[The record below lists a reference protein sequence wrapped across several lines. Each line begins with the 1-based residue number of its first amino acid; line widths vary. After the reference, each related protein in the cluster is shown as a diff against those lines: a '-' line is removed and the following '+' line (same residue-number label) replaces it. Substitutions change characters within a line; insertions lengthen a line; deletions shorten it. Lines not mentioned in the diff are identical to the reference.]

1 MSNPKGHSVKP
12 AFHCD
17 AWTQHRRYH
26 ALSLAALLPWPAICP
41 FRLSATRFGCCERKF
56 VMSLRMRIGAD
67 PRKVIVCSVTALVAS
82 GHAITR
88 SAQRTQAADAI
99 PPLVAAIWKQ
109 DLDAVKQLLAEGADP
124 TAHID
129 DRAARPA
136 WMWAI
141 VARDDRATELL
152 LSKVSKVDHAVALLY
167 AANRNDVPLAR
178 ALFARSMPVDARAI
192 DGSTA
197 LMVAAASGHLEMLR
211 LLIDR
216 GANVNLADDHGDTAL
231 MAAVRA
237 GSLDSVNVLLVAA
250 ADVDAVDTEG
260 RTALA
265 WALRS
270 RRPDVVNTLRAK
282 RARGEITGTAKPPAS
297 ARVAVERSLP
307 LIQRGTATW
316 NDRQRCSACHHHPL
330 MFRATALAQRQGFSI
345 DARLL
350 DAQIGRGRDQTVRFE
365 ADARENLASEAGVL
379 SESLRFSGDP
389 SFSSPWFLSSFADAR
404 LPFAHES
411 EALLLARMQL
421 KDGRWRHG
429 PARVPIESS
438 DFTATATAI
447 RSLQVYGRPGDAPE
461 LNSRIER
468 AVAWLR
474 SATPV
479 TTDDKAFRLFGLH
492 WSEADMPVIRDAVAL
507 LLREQHADGGW
518 AQLAGLNSD
527 AYATG
532 MVLVALH
539 EAGKMSTDDPAYQRG
554 VKYLLETQEPDGS
567 WLVHKRA
574 VPINAYFES
583 GFPHG
588 KFQFISY
595 AGTCWA
601 TMALS
606 YAASSTH

>member
-1 MSNPKGHSVKP
+1 MSV
-12 AFHCD
+12 
-17 AWTQHRRYH
+17 
-26 ALSLAALLPWPAICP
+26 
-41 FRLSATRFGCCERKF
+41 
-56 VMSLRMRIGAD
+56 GAD
-67 PRKVIVCSVTALVAS
+67 RRTMAVCTLIALVVSA
-82 GHAITR
+82 HTIMR
-88 SAQRTQAADAI
+88 SAPQTTQPADAI

-109 DLDAVKQLLAEGADP
+109 DLDAVKQILAEGADP
-124 TAHID
+124 NAQTGGP
-129 DRAARPA
+129 AARPA

-141 VARDDRATELL
+141 VAHDNRATELL
-152 LSKVSKVDHAVALLY
+152 LAKMTRVDRAVALLY

-197 LMVAAASGHLEMLR
+197 LMVASASGHVEMLR

-216 GANVNLADDHGDTAL
+216 GANVNLADDYGDTAL

-237 GSLDSVNVLLVAA
+237 GSLESVNLLLAA
-250 ADVDAVDTEG
+250 GADVNGSDEDG
-260 RTALA
+260 RAALR
-265 WALRS
+265 WALRG
-270 RRPDVVNTLRAK
+270 RQPEIVNALRAK
-282 RARGEITGTAKPPAS
+282 GARGDTMETAKPSAS
-297 ARVAVERSLP
+297 VRVAVERSLP

-316 NDRQRCSACHHHPL
+316 NERRRCSACHHHPL
-330 MFRATALAQRQGFSI
+330 MFRATALAQRQGFAI
-345 DARLL
+345 DVRLL
-350 DAQIGRGRDQTVRFE
+350 DAQIQRARDETVRFE
-365 ADARENLASEAGVL
+365 SDAKESLASEAAVL
-379 SESLRFSGDP
+379 SESLKFGGDP
-389 SFSSPWFLSSFADAR
+389 SFASPWFLSSFADAR
-404 LPFAHES
+404 LQFADES

-447 RSLQVYGRPGDAPE
+447 RTLQVYGSPGDAPE
-461 LNSRIER
+461 LNSRVER

-474 SATPV
+474 STTPA

-492 WSEADMPVIRDAVAL
+492 WSKADPPAIRDAVAL
-507 LLREQHADGGW
+507 LRREQRADGGW

-539 EAGKMSTDDPAYQRG
+539 EAGNVGTADPAYQRG

-606 YAASSTH
+606 YAVSPRHGN

>member
-1 MSNPKGHSVKP
+1 M
-12 AFHCD
+12 A
-17 AWTQHRRYH
+17 
-26 ALSLAALLPWPAICP
+26 
-41 FRLSATRFGCCERKF
+41 
-56 VMSLRMRIGAD
+56 LRMSIGAD
-67 PRKVIVCSVTALVAS
+67 RQHVILCGVVALVVS
-82 GHAITR
+82 GNAIMVSR
-88 SAQRTQAADAI
+88 PQAAQPDDTI

-109 DLDAVKQLLAEGADP
+109 DLDAVRQLLADGADP
-124 TAHID
+124 TAVTGG
-129 DRAARPA
+129 RPA
-136 WMWAI
+136 WMWAV

-152 LSKVSKVDHAVALLY
+152 LSKVTRVDHALALLY

-178 ALFARSMPVDARAI
+178 ALLARGMPIDARAI

-197 LMVAAASGHLEMLR
+197 LMIAAASGHLEMLR

-216 GANVNLADDHGDTAL
+216 GANVTLADDHGDTAL

-237 GSLDSVNVLLVAA
+237 GSLDSANVLLAA
-250 ADVDAVDTEG
+250 GADVDASDKDG

-270 RRPDVVNTLRAK
+270 RRADVVSALRAK
-282 RARGEITGTAKPPAS
+282 GAPGGTRETAPPPAS

-316 NDRQRCSACHHHPL
+316 NARCSACHHHPL
-330 MFRATALAQRQGFSI
+330 MFRATAVAQQQGFAI

-350 DAQIGRGRDQTVRFE
+350 DAQIQRARDETVRLE
-365 ADARENLASEAGVL
+365 ADARESLASEAAVL
-379 SESLRFSGDP
+379 RDSLRFGGDV
-389 SFSSPWFLSSFADAR
+389 SFGISWFLSSFADAR
-404 LPFAHES
+404 LPFAHER
-411 EALLLARMQL
+411 EGLLLARMQL

-429 PARVPIESS
+429 AARVPIESS

-447 RSLQVYGRPGDAPE
+447 RSLQAYGSPGDAPE
-461 LNSRIER
+461 LDSRIGR

-474 SATPV
+474 SAAPV

-492 WSEADMPVIRDAVAL
+492 WSKADTPSIRDAVE
-507 LLREQHADGGW
+507 LLRREQSADGGW

-532 MVLVALH
+532 LVLVALH
-539 EAGKMSTDDPAYQRG
+539 EAGSVPPGDPAYQRG

-606 YAASSTH
+606 YAASPTR

>member
-1 MSNPKGHSVKP
+1 
-12 AFHCD
+12 
-17 AWTQHRRYH
+17 
-26 ALSLAALLPWPAICP
+26 
-41 FRLSATRFGCCERKF
+41 
-56 VMSLRMRIGAD
+56 MSLRMSIGAD
-67 PRKVIVCSVTALVAS
+67 PRKVIVCGVIALVVS
-82 GHAITR
+82 GHPIMR
-88 SAQRTQAADAI
+88 SAPQRTQAADAI

-109 DLDAVKQLLAEGADP
+109 DLDAVKQLLAESADP
-124 TAHID
+124 TAHIG

-152 LSKVSKVDHAVALLY
+152 LSKVTRVDHAAALLY

-178 ALFARSMPVDARAI
+178 ALFARSMPIDARAI

-197 LMVAAASGHLEMLR
+197 LMVAAASGHLEILR

-216 GANVNLADDHGDTAL
+216 GANVNLADDDEDTAI

-237 GSLDSVNVLLVAA
+237 GSLDSVNVLLAA
-250 ADVDAVDTEG
+250 GADVDATDTEG

-282 RARGEITGTAKPPAS
+282 RARGDTTETAKPPAS
-297 ARVAVERSLP
+297 VRVAVERSLP

-316 NDRQRCSACHHHPL
+316 NERQRCSACHHHPL
-330 MFRATALAQRQGFSI
+330 MFRATAIAQRQGFAV

-350 DAQIGRGRDQTVRFE
+350 DAQIQRARDETVRFE
-365 ADARENLASEAGVL
+365 ANASDNLVSEAAVL
-379 SESLRFSGDP
+379 SESLRFGGDQ
-389 SFSSPWFLSSFADAR
+389 SFGSPWFLSSFADAG
-404 LPFAHES
+404 LPFDHKS

-447 RSLQVYGRPGDAPE
+447 RSLQVYGSPGDAPE

-468 AVAWLR
+468 ALAWLR

-479 TTDDKAFRLFGLH
+479 TTDDKVFRLFGLH
-492 WSEADMPVIRDAVAL
+492 LSEADTPVIRDGVAL
-507 LLREQHADGGW
+507 LRREQHADGGW

-532 MVLVALH
+532 MVLIALH
-539 EAGKMSTDDPAYQRG
+539 EAGKVRTDDPAYQRG

-606 YAASSTH
+606 YAASPTH

>member
-1 MSNPKGHSVKP
+1 MRCFRDRAPFAGDMRFPPS
-12 AFHCD
+12 
-17 AWTQHRRYH
+17 
-26 ALSLAALLPWPAICP
+26 AAR
-41 FRLSATRFGCCERKF
+41 FRWCERKF
-56 VMSLRMRIGAD
+56 AMSMHTSIGGD
-67 PRKVIVCSVTALVAS
+67 PRKVIGCSVIALVVS
-82 GHAITR
+82 GHAIMR
-88 SAQRTQAADAI
+88 SALHGTQAADAI
-99 PPLVAAIWKQ
+99 PPLVSAVWKQ
-109 DLDAVKQLLAEGADP
+109 DLDTVKQLLAEGADP
-124 TAHID
+124 TAHIVG
-129 DRAARPA
+129 DRAA

-152 LSKVSKVDHAVALLY
+152 LSKVTSVDHAVALLY

-178 ALFARSMPVDARAI
+178 ALFARNMPIDARAI

-197 LMVAAASGHLEMLR
+197 LMIAAASGHLEMLR

-216 GANVNLADDHGDTAL
+216 GANVNLADDHDDTAL

-237 GSLDSVNVLLVAA
+237 GSLDSVNALLAA
-250 ADVDAVDTEG
+250 GADVDAADTER

-270 RRPDVVNTLRAK
+270 RRPDVVNALRAK
-282 RARGEITGTAKPPAS
+282 GARGDTTETAKPPPS
-297 ARVAVERSLP
+297 VRVAVERSLP

-316 NDRQRCSACHHHPL
+316 NQRRRCTSCHHHPL
-330 MFRATALAQRQGFSI
+330 MFRATAVARRQGFAV

-350 DAQIGRGRDQTVRFE
+350 DAQIQRARDETVRFE
-365 ADARENLASEAGVL
+365 ANARESLAREAGVL
-379 SESLRFSGDP
+379 SESLRFGGDA
-389 SFSSPWFLSSFADAR
+389 SFGIPWFLSRFADAR
-404 LPFAHES
+404 LPLAHEQ

-447 RSLQVYGRPGDAPE
+447 RSLQVYGSPGDAPE
-461 LNSRIER
+461 LNSGIER

-492 WSEADMPVIRDAVAL
+492 WSNVDPAVIRDAVAL
-507 LLREQHADGGW
+507 LRREQHPDGGW

-532 MVLVALH
+532 LVLVALH
-539 EAGKMSTDDPAYQRG
+539 EAGEVSPDDPGYQRG
-554 VKYLLETQEPDGS
+554 VKYLLETQERDGS

-574 VPINAYFES
+574 VPVNEYFES

-595 AGTCWA
+595 AATCWA

-606 YAASSTH
+606 YTASPTR